1 MGASGII
8 FVVEGSP
15 EGAYE
20 AKALGE
26 SIFTQT
32 ETLGEFRTMEQ
43 DAVRSHFD
51 ADDRLPA
58 SCS

>member
-8 FVVEGSP
+8 FIVEGSP

-26 SIFTQT
+26 SIFT
-32 ETLGEFRTMEQ
+32 
-43 DAVRSHFD
+43 
-51 ADDRLPA
+51 
-58 SCS
+58 